1 MTSPMTHWERLR
13 AAAQGAPV
21 DHVPISLW
29 RHWPHEDAT
38 AEGLANAMVRW
49 QREWDFDLVK
59 FMPTGTYGVHD
70 WGAATEYAPGNV
82 GTRVVTRFGV
92 TAPDQWPE
100 LEQLDVGRG
109 QYGQELEALRLA
121 AQALD
126 NSVPI
131 LQTLFSPLTTARKL
145 AGDRIFAD
153 LRQHPDEFK
162 AGLQIIA
169 ETTARFAQACVEAGA
184 HGFFLAT
191 QCSTYRLLSEA
202 EYREFGQPYDLLVLE
217 AVKDRTEFNM
227 LHVHGEDI
235 MFDLMASYPV
245 QLLNWH
251 DRLTWPTLQEA
262 QARFAGIVVGGIND
276 RQTLLHGTPEQ
287 VRAEVQDA
295 LAQTQGRR
303 LVVGPG
309 CVIPT
314 DTPVAN
320 IRAAVEAVRSAHG

>member
-13 AAAQGAPV
+13 AAAQGKSV
-21 DHVPISLW
+21 DHAPISLW

-82 GTRVVTRFGV
+82 GTRVVTHFGV
-92 TAPDQWPE
+92 TIPDQWPE
-100 LEQLDVGRG
+100 LPQLDVGQG

-276 RQTLLHGTPEQ
+276 RQTLLHGTPDQ

-320 IRAAVEAVRSAHG
+320 IRAAVDAVRGGRG